1 MFSALV
7 SLTPHMLLWMLLNK
21 ELCISLSP
29 VQGQCG
35 EAPPAFQQSPAPV
48 VLIVG
53 LGGQRALNAVLLTC

>member
-7 SLTPHMLLWMLLNK
+7 SLTPHTLLRMILNK

-53 LGGQRALNAVLLTC
+53 LGGQRALNAALLTC

>member
-7 SLTPHMLLWMLLNK
+7 SLIPHMLLEMLLNK

-29 VQGQCG
+29 AQGRCG
-35 EAPPAFQQSPAPV
+35 EAPPAFQQSLAPV

-53 LGGQRALNAVLLTC
+53 LGGQ